1 MKDLAL
7 ALVKGLADHPDKVVI
22 QESELEGAVLLKLA
36 VAEEDKGK
44 IIGKQ
49 GKVIK
54 AVRALLSAAA
64 GKRGKRV
71 VLDLD

>member
-7 ALVKGLADHPDKVVI
+7 RVVKQLSDHPDQADV
-22 QESELEGAVLLKLA
+22 QQSEQNGVLRLNIL
-36 VAEEDKGK
+36 VAEADKGK

-54 AVRALLSAAA
+54 AIRSVVAAA
-64 GKRGKRV
+64 GAKAGRKTV
-71 VLDLD
+71 VDID

>member
-7 ALVKGLADHPDKVVI
+7 FIVKALADWPDKVSVS
-22 QESELEGAVLLKLA
+22 ESEQGQTTLLRLS

-54 AVRALLSAAA
+54 AIRSLILTSAAKQ
-64 GKRGKRV
+64 GKKV
-71 VLDLD
+71 TLDIE